1 MVNEPTAPERSESEM
16 GVNVKLLGLIVALHV
31 GVGVTGT
38 LRQLELVVRS
48 IIEVAP
54 VVRLVTFTLRGHGKV
69 AVVSVFVLVPSSL

>member
-1 MVNEPTAPERSESEM
+1 VVNEPTAPERSESEM
-16 GVNVKLLGLIVALHV
+16 GLNARLLGLIVALHV

-54 VVRLVTFTLRGHGKV
+54 VVRLVTKTLRGHGKV
-69 AVVSVFVLVPSSL
+69 AVGSVFVLVPSSL